1 LDKNNFRK
9 LAKLIAQCLKDKKAH
24 DIKILDVRGLSD
36 IADYFIFAT
45 GTSTTHISG
54 LAQEIKKN
62 LQKNDIMPKNKEGYN
77 RDSRWIVLD
86 YFGVVVHICAK
97 DVRDFYMLENM
108 HRDAKEVKITSKK
121 ILKKDRN
128 KIKE

>member
-1 LDKNNFRK
+1 MDNNKFRK
-9 LAKLIAQCLKDKKAH
+9 LAREIAKYLENKKAR

-36 IADYFIFAT
+36 IADYFVFAT

-62 LQKNDIMPKNKEGYN
+62 LQKNDIMPKNRESHN

-86 YFGVVVHICAK
+86 YVGVIVHLCTK
-97 DVRDFYMLENM
+97 DVREFYMLESM
-108 HRDAKEVKITSKK
+108 YRDAKEMKMKSTKRRK
-121 ILKKDRN
+121 L
-128 KIKE
+128 